1 MPTYQISVDGYAA
14 CGKSTLARG
23 LADKLGFLYIDSG
36 AMYRGATLFFL
47 ENNISFGAQ
56 PHDSVLT
63 DMDIRFEYQPGKA
76 DKLLLNGRDVS
87 SGLRTGPVND
97 HVSQVAAM
105 SNVRKRLVALQQSY
119 GQEFNVVMDGRDIGT
134 VVFPEAILKIFLT
147 ADLETRIGRR
157 MNDVKVTGQEA
168 EYEDVKKNLLQ
179 RDHIDSTRLDSPLV
193 QASDAVLIDNTNLT
207 IEEQLGMVHLLAQ
220 MRIG

>member
-119 GQEFNVVMDGRDIGT
+119 GQEYNVVMDGRDIGT
-134 VVFPEAILKIFLT
+134 VVFPESILKIFLT

>member
-119 GQEFNVVMDGRDIGT
+119 GQEYNVVMDGRDIGT

>member
-76 DKLLLNGRDVS
+76 DKLLLNGQDVS